1 MDMKKL
7 IVTMLVFAMLF
18 VAPIASFAETTET
31 VAVTTAQDEN
41 VANSISETYNMTVTS
56 QEIADLHAASLGY
69 GEISTAYGIS
79 SLSGVTVSELLG
91 MRAAMG
97 WGEIAATYGV
107 KVSDVNRNTHA
118 VENSLK
124 NMEKENN
131 RASNQKG
138 LNAGNS
144 NNSNAGGNGGGNGNG
159 NGGGGGGGNGDGN
172 GGGNGGGK
180 K

>member
-1 MDMKKL
+1 MKKL
-7 IVTMLVFAMLF
+7 ILAMLVFAMLIISPF
-18 VAPIASFAETTET
+18 AAFAAETEET
-31 VAVTTAQDEN
+31 VTVTEPTAQDER
-41 VANSISETYNMTVTS
+41 VASSISETYSLAVTA
-56 QEIADLHAASLGY
+56 QEVADLHAASLGY

-159 NGGGGGGGNGDGN
+159 NGGGNGGGNGDGN
-172 GGGNGGGK
+172 GGGK